1 MRYLLPTRLG
11 GPEGLWNLR
20 SLGPLRSSVAI
31 KGLKTLA
38 NVSKITSRR
47 AFAVPHKP
55 QHTFG
60 SFARPNR
67 TFLRSY
73 TSSRNILGPTFEG
86 AIGAI
91 NFKGSAN
98 SKSRV
103 VHGLVDVERRSQSK
117 NFIGLLSAIGAAS
130 AIALAAAATAFN
142 ESLTPDPEGDTFEM
156 GLYTASQKELARI
169 QDEKRQR
176 ALDRC
181 TIRALQWL
189 VRGWYAF
196 KDAVLEPLLITS
208 RFVQLALI
216 FVPVFL
222 LYPISF
228 FGHRVHLDGTTT
240 SVQTTH
246 GARLWYAIIR
256 RALELA
262 GPSFI
267 KLGQWAGSRTDIFSE
282 GLCMELGNL
291 HSHAKKH
298 SLKFTAQEVCRALK
312 INSLDEAFEHFDER
326 PLGVGAIAQV
336 YVGQLSHAFVSERK
350 LELDPDG
357 NRWCAIKIIH
367 PHAARNISRDLR
379 IMQFFADAID
389 MIPTMEW
396 LSLPNEVEQ
405 FAILMRLQLDLR
417 IECLNLMRFNDNFK
431 RSFQVKFPRGFQEL
445 TTRQV
450 LFEEY
455 IYGFP
460 MEEFLRAK
468 DELGDTNLRKK
479 VSHPFIDAFLQML
492 ILDDF
497 IHADLHPGNV
507 MIRFVKSDKYH
518 SKSISTEEECYEVVH
533 RLKHK
538 LKNKE
543 ESFLPELRQVLT
555 EYTPQICFIDV
566 GLVTELNT
574 RNRTNFIALFD
585 ALARFDGY
593 RAGELMIER
602 SRTPE
607 TAIDKELFAIKVEKL
622 VTKVKKRTFTLGTV
636 SIGDLLDQM
645 LSMVRGHHVRMEGD
659 FVSVVVAI
667 LLLEGIGRQ
676 LDPDLDLFASSLPIL
691 REFGMKREG
700 RSILQD
706 IDTLSMWKIW
716 LGLELRQFMNL
727 SVKQMHD
734 LVKTDQLCPNY

>member
-1 MRYLLPTRLG
+1 MRYLLPARLG
-11 GPEGLWNLR
+11 GPGGLWNLQG
-20 SLGPLRSSVAI
+20 LGSLRSSVATE
-31 KGLKTLA
+31 GLRTLA
-38 NVSKITSRR
+38 NASNITSRR
-47 AFAVPHKP
+47 SFAV
-55 QHTFG
+55 QNTSQRATG
-60 SFARPNR
+60 SLASPRGI
-67 TFLRSY
+67 FLKSR
-73 TSSRNILGPTFEG
+73 TSSRTLVSLVFEG

-98 SKSRV
+98 CKSRG
-103 VHGLVDVERRSQSK
+103 VHQLVGVSRRSQSEAF
-117 NFIGLLSAIGAAS
+117 NGLLGIIGATAALGL
-130 AIALAAAATAFN
+130 AIAATAFN
-142 ESLTPDPEGDTFEM
+142 ESLKPDPDGDTFEM

-169 QDEKRQR
+169 QHEKRQR
-176 ALDRC
+176 ALDGCRN
-181 TIRALQWL
+181 RASRWF
-189 VRGWYAF
+189 VRGWFAF
-196 KDAVLEPLLITS
+196 KDAVLEPLLIAS

-222 LYPISF
+222 LYPITF

-240 SVQTTH
+240 HVQTTH
-246 GARLWYAIIR
+246 GARLWYAILR
-256 RALELA
+256 RALEVA

-298 SLKFTAQEVCRALK
+298 SLKFTEREVCRALK
-312 INSLDEAFEHFDER
+312 INHLNDAFEKFDER

-336 YVGQLSHAFVSERK
+336 YVGQLSHAFVRERE
-350 LELDPDG
+350 LQLDPDE

-417 IECLNLMRFNDNFK
+417 IECMNLKRFNDNFK

-468 DELGDTNLRKK
+468 DELNDTSLRKK

-507 MIRFVKSDKYH
+507 MIRFVKADKYH
-518 SKSISTEEECYEVVH
+518 SKSISTEEECYEVIH
-533 RLKHK
+533 RLKRK
-538 LKNKE
+538 LKNKD

-555 EYTPQICFIDV
+555 DFTPQICFIDT

-607 TAIDKELFAIKVEKL
+607 TAIDKELFALKVEKL
-622 VTKVKKRTFTLGTV
+622 VAKVKKRTFTLGTV

-706 IDTLSMWKIW
+706 VDTLSMWKIW

-727 SVKQMHD
+727 SVKQ
-734 LVKTDQLCPNY
+734 TDQLCPNY